1 MGRICRLPQIEGDAI
16 LIAWISQT
24 DNWTGVA
31 AWAGFGLSV
40 FQLLKSRTTLKL
52 YLGCDQHEDRLDV
65 SNKSAHDVTLSAA
78 GVVTASGCLRIRSDE
93 YSDEYM
99 ITPMLPLRLKARD
112 EVTLKVPFVNKA
124 YKNKTHYRGGVF
136 VTTSDGKTFSDV
148 CWLRRKYWW
157 LLAKT
162 ESCKS

>member
-1 MGRICRLPQIEGDAI
+1 MGRICRLPQIKGDAI

-31 AWAGFGLSV
+31 AWMGFGLSV
-40 FQLLKSRTTLKL
+40 FQLLKSRTSLRL
-52 YLGCDQHEDRLDV
+52 YLGLDQHEDTIGIF
-65 SNKSAHDVTLSAA
+65 NNSAHDVTLSAA

-157 LLAKT
+157 LLAKM
-162 ESCKS
+162 ERGKS